1 MLESFKLVKQIFK
14 RKSSHNYTRRLI
26 LMVLLWS
33 LVVGWLLSL
42 AINAQGADPLT
53 IDPGGTVDV
62 VPQRYRLGEKL
73 YFEQCSTCHI
83 ALPPEVFPR
92 ETWRDILDGTEHYG
106 TSIPPLYD
114 PLNLIPRYLENFSRF
129 KREDELTPYRLHQ
142 SRYFLA
148 LHPGVK
154 LPDPVKMSSCVGC
167 HPRDREFNFRKLS
180 PEWDIPNQMEDSG
193 KPIRNSP

>member
-1 MLESFKLVKQIFK
+1 MLESFKLIKQIFK

-33 LVVGWLLSL
+33 LVMGWLLSL
-42 AINAQGADPLT
+42 AINAQGADPTVT

-62 VPQRYRLGEKL
+62 VPQRYQLGEKL

-83 ALPPEVFPR
+83 ALPPEVFPSQ
-92 ETWRDILDGTEHYG
+92 TWQDILDDTEQHYG
-106 TSIPPLYD
+106 RSIPPLND
-114 PLNLIPRYLENFSRF
+114 PLNLVPKYLYHFSRL
-129 KREDELTPYRLHQ
+129 KREDEATPYRLYQ

-154 LPDPVKMSSCVGC
+154 LPKPVEMSSCVGC
-167 HPRDREFNFRKLS
+167 HPRDREFNFRQLS
-180 PEWDIPNQMEDSG
+180 PEWDTP
-193 KPIRNSP
+193 PRNGEFR